1 MRRYLLS
8 VGYFWAIFTCQDFM
22 PGVWLM
28 MCTFH
33 FLLLCTEEASSPA
46 SFFAHPSLFFCRGAQ
61 GLLIEIGC
69 SGSSPEFTSI
79 HHEGV
84 VNLSKLRFIPWR
96 KQAWKSFMNNFPFL
110 GSSCCSSF
118 FVGFW
123 FCCFMKNG
131 GYDFC
136 SIAPPTTNV
145 SIISKEQ
152 SRWTNPLDFAWMNPW
167 IKAPLHSVNI
177 LLPIFHE
184 VLFLLQQQWWS
195 VECNGSNEVS
205 WDGEFFLL
213 AEREKEMCNL
223 YLPFFQ
229 LMLIVIY
236 DFRLDNFSLA

>member
-22 PGVWLM
+22 PGVWWM

-33 FLLLCTEEASSPA
+33 FLLLCTEEASLSLLLSPA

-96 KQAWKSFMNNFPFL
+96 KQGWKSFMNNFPFL
-110 GSSCCSSF
+110 GVRPVFSEL

-167 IKAPLHSVNI
+167 IKAQALHSVNI
-177 LLPIFHE
+177 LLPIIHE
-184 VLFLLQQQWWS
+184 VQF
-195 VECNGSNEVS
+195 
-205 WDGEFFLL
+205 
-213 AEREKEMCNL
+213 
-223 YLPFFQ
+223 
-229 LMLIVIY
+229 
-236 DFRLDNFSLA
+236 

>member
-1 MRRYLLS
+1 MHSTLDFQIPKAWLISTFGLHLLFCS
-8 VGYFWAIFTCQDFM
+8 FWESTEANEALFVVCWVFLGDLYMSGFHARSLMDDVYFPFSAPT
-22 PGVWLM
+22 
-28 MCTFH
+28 
-33 FLLLCTEEASSPA
+33 TEEASLSLLLLLL
-46 SFFAHPSLFFCRGAQ
+46 FFAHPSLFFCRGAQ

-96 KQAWKSFMNNFPFL
+96 KQGWKSFMNNFPFL
-110 GSSCCSSF
+110 GVRPVFSEL

-167 IKAPLHSVNI
+167 IKAQALHSVNI

-184 VLFLLQQQWWS
+184 VQF
-195 VECNGSNEVS
+195 
-205 WDGEFFLL
+205 
-213 AEREKEMCNL
+213 
-223 YLPFFQ
+223 
-229 LMLIVIY
+229 
-236 DFRLDNFSLA
+236 

>member
-22 PGVWLM
+22 PGVWWM

-33 FLLLCTEEASSPA
+33 FLLLHTVEASSPA
-46 SFFAHPSLFFCRGAQ
+46 SFLHTLVSSFVAQ

-167 IKAPLHSVNI
+167 IKALFIQS
-177 LLPIFHE
+177 IFCCQY
-184 VLFLLQQQWWS
+184 FMKYYFYS
-195 VECNGSNEVS
+195 SSNG
-205 WDGEFFLL
+205 G
-213 AEREKEMCNL
+213 
-223 YLPFFQ
+223 Q
-229 LMLIVIY
+229 LSAMKVMRCLGME
-236 DFRLDNFSLA
+236 NFSF